1 MRYMK
6 NFTGGGFILKQN
18 RADILTEE
26 LKRLN
31 VLVYML
37 GEVFAD
43 VKDLSEALLE
53 LGKVMEDQLNASQKL
68 NEIYEELNGLYES
81 NPEYVDFAS
90 RDELEEDEYFAED

>member
-1 MRYMK
+1 M
-6 NFTGGGFILKQN
+6 KQN
-18 RADILTEE
+18 RSDILTEE

-68 NEIYEELNGLYES
+68 NEIYEELNELYES
-81 NPEYVDFAS
+81 HPEYVDFAS
-90 RDELEEDEYFAED
+90 RDELEENEYFAED